1 MQSPRSSIA
10 KKGSPFLRNDL
21 PPGRSTSSGVVG
33 HLARACLTR
42 ILREESVTRG
52 TEPCAKWPHGV
63 LPEERR
69 YIDIVAQG
77 KTSTAAGCAGLGLV
91 VANLTQ
97 YPG

>member
-1 MQSPRSSIA
+1 VLGSAKGGLTAPSPKPQGA
-10 KKGSPFLRNDL
+10 L
-21 PPGRSTSSGVVG
+21 
-33 HLARACLTR
+33 LAR

-63 LPEERR
+63 FPEERR
-69 YIDIVAQG
+69 YICIVAQG
-77 KTSTAAGCAGLGLV
+77 KTSTAAGCAGLGLI

>member
-1 MQSPRSSIA
+1 MAGRRRRLTGTSREPSGEQRCRRRRWTNAAGGFNQS
-10 KKGSPFLRNDL
+10 
-21 PPGRSTSSGVVG
+21 GR
-33 HLARACLTR
+33 LAR

-69 YIDIVAQG
+69 CRHIVAQG
-77 KTSTAAGCAGLGLV
+77 KTSTAAGCTGLGLV
-91 VANLTQ
+91 VAILTH